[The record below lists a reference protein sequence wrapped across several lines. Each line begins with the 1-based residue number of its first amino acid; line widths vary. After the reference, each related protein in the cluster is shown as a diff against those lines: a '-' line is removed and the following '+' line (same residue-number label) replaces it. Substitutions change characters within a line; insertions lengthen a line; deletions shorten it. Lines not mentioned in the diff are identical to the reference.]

1 VTTSGSPEARTARA
15 LRAALDARV
24 VGQEDAKQGVL
35 LALVARE
42 HAYLE
47 GPPGCGKTLLAE
59 TLAAAAGARI
69 AAIRFHRDT
78 RESDLRGDVRLVRE
92 RAPGVERLR
101 REATAAPLEAAEI
114 AVLDDLP
121 RAPGEALAPLLRVL
135 SERRAAGRAL
145 PLETAIGTGIPA
157 EAEAHAD
164 PLEPTQLD
172 RFAIQIRM
180 RPLLCGRDFGHA
192 AELLLRGDAAPTPA
206 ALSAHE
212 RRALQER
219 AAALRIEPAARA
231 ALASLAERLAR
242 TAGLEERALVSDRAF
257 GRQALAILRAHAC
270 LRGAARV
277 EAHDLRAVRYM
288 VARRLP
294 AEALPLVDA
303 LIEETIAHAPPD
315 VGAVPGAHA
324 GSRPGEAGEARG
336 PAAPGPAGET
346 SSELAAPRRASA
358 RAGAADVES
367 LLRAL
372 SGRADRG
379 KVEPDEDPAG
389 APRRWRRLR
398 RLDELADADPLD
410 AALFAEATLPELPR
424 VHRRERRASG
434 GLVAVLRDVSASM
447 EGRLSRWAG
456 EVVAGVVRA
465 GARRRMRVGYV
476 EFHHDAF
483 RYAAGGRFFH
493 RHYRRVLGLAATRR
507 AEGRTNYQAPLAAAL
522 AEFRGRAGRARH
534 VVLLTDGVP
543 VVGDPTVAAERALAR
558 RLGVRIHTV
567 FLGVG
572 DCPEVLDLL
581 SRETGGRGFVGRP
594 GADGRLRVRPRAAAA

>member
-1 VTTSGSPEARTARA
+1 VTTPPAAHSRAARA
-15 LRAALDARV
+15 LQRALDAHV
-24 VGQEDAKQGVL
+24 VGQADARFGLL

-59 TLAAAAGARI
+59 TFAAAAGARVHS
-69 AAIRFHRDT
+69 IRFHRDT
-78 RESDLRGDVRLVRE
+78 RESELRGDARIVRE
-92 RAPGVERLR
+92 RRGGIERLR
-101 REATAAPLEAAEI
+101 LEADAAPLGSAEI
-114 AVLDDLP
+114 LVLDDLP

-135 SERRAAGRAL
+135 SERRAAARAL
-145 PLETAIGTGIPA
+145 PLETAIATGIPE

-180 RPLLCGRDFGHA
+180 HGLLCARDFREA
-192 AELLLRGDAAPTPA
+192 AELLRRDVAMPA
-206 ALSAHE
+206 TTALIAEE
-212 RRALQER
+212 RHALQR
-219 AAALRIEPAARA
+219 AAA
-231 ALASLAERLAR
+231 ALPVDPVAR
-242 TAGLEERALVSDRAF
+242 TALLSLAARLAHTVGLEARALVSDRAF
-257 GRQALAILRAHAC
+257 GRQALAILRAHAY
-270 LRGAARV
+270 LRGAPRV
-277 EAHDLRAVRYM
+277 EPHDLRAVRYM

-303 LIEETIAHAPPD
+303 MIEEAIAHAPPD
-315 VGAVPGAHA
+315 LASATGAHA
-324 GSRPGEAGEARG
+324 GSSVGEGGEARG
-336 PAAPGPAGET
+336 RLPAPGAEAASERAPLSRAPA
-346 SSELAAPRRASA
+346 RSA
-358 RAGAADVES
+358 AADVEP

-372 SGRADRG
+372 DGRSDRGRAER
-379 KVEPDEDPAG
+379 DEDPAG
-389 APRRWRRLR
+389 APRRWRRMR
-398 RLDELADADPLD
+398 RLDEIQDADPLD
-410 AALFAEATLPELPR
+410 AALFAEARLPGSPR
-424 VHRRERRASG
+424 VQRRERRRSG

-507 AEGRTNYQAPLAAAL
+507 AEGRTNYQAPLGAAL
-522 AEFRGRAGRARH
+522 AEFRGRAGRERH

-543 VVGDPTVAAERALAR
+543 VVGDPSVVAERALAR
-558 RLGVRIHTV
+558 RLGVRVHTV

-572 DCPEVLDLL
+572 DCPEVLDVI
-581 SRETGGRGFVGRP
+581 SRETGGTSFVGRP
-594 GADGRLRVRPRAAAA
+594 GANGRLHVRLRGVAP